1 MPRFVGLYRYGTSA
15 VYLLKGSTMTKTQS
29 AVSAVKT
36 PEQFGALYASHEI
49 AQGNNDAE
57 LFASISALPYADYLA
72 FRDGFKS
79 GAIKAGYIETGFPML
94 WSRTMGRLASDFGF
108 QIPEKPVTTKDSLRS
123 IKSREKAKAE
133 TDMLAKLSIAE
144 LSAKRETLTPAIKSG
159 DIKALR
165 EDLAIVK
172 AINKVRKDQEKG
184 AESEVKNLRAE
195 LREIIKTASVETLRA
210 MLTASKPAQ
219 VTSTIQ
225 KTKKAA

>member
-1 MPRFVGLYRYGTSA
+1 MAKS
-15 VYLLKGSTMTKTQS
+15 QS
-29 AVSAVKT
+29 AVPAVKT

-49 AQGNNDAE
+49 EQGNNDAA
-57 LFASISALPYADYLA
+57 LFAAISKLPYADYLA

-108 QIPEKPVTTKDSLRS
+108 QIPVKPVTSKDSLRS

-133 TDMLAKLSIAE
+133 TDTLAKLSIAE
-144 LSAKRETLTPAIKSG
+144 LNAKRETLTPAIKAG

-165 EDLAIVK
+165 EDLTIVK
-172 AINKVRKDQEKG
+172 AINKARKDQEKG

-195 LREIIKTASVETLRA
+195 LREIIKTAKVETLRA
-210 MLTASKPAQ
+210 MLAATKPAQ
-219 VTSTIQ
+219 ITSTIE
-225 KTKKAA
+225 KARKVA